1 MGYVVFRRS
10 VMSAVDVIRCKEEE
24 GSIAVAILTDD
35 DEADGDGYRANS
47 TDE

>member
-10 VMSAVDVIRCKEEE
+10 VMSAVGVIRCEEEE
-24 GSIAVAILTDD
+24 GSIAVAMLTDD
-35 DEADGDGYRANS
+35 DETDDGGYSANS